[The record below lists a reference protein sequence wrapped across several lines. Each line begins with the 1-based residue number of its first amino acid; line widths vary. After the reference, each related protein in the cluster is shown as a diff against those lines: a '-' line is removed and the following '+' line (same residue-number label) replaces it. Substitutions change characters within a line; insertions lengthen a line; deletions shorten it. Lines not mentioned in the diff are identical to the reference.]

1 MAQEIKMSAAGLKA
15 MQEELEYLKTVRR
28 KELAE
33 EIKEA
38 RSHGDLSE
46 NSEYDE
52 AKNTQGL
59 VENRITEREQT
70 IKNAVIIDESEL
82 SVDNVSV
89 GTHVT
94 IRETGE
100 DEAEEYDIVGRTEA
114 DAFNGNRT
122 FHGDIAGQLGRRRD
136 TKLYV
141 LLECGA
147 LAHFPNAVHVAA
159 HQMPAE
165 SVRQPQGLFKIDL
178 IARAFAAQTG
188 AGEGFWRDVGFEAI
202 GPQRNGRQAG
212 PGHRDA
218 VAQGD
223 VAGVEVGRDDREA
236 YGVALLHQG
245 LDAP

>member
-59 VENRITEREQT
+59 VENRITELEQM

-82 SVDNVSV
+82 SVDSVSV

-94 IRETGE
+94 IQMTGE
-100 DEAEEYDIVGRTEA
+100 DETEEYDIVGRAVGAKTE
-114 DAFNGNRT
+114 
-122 FHGDIAGQLGRRRD
+122 
-136 TKLYV
+136 V
-141 LLECGA
+141 LLPTGHTVEYTV
-147 LAHFPNAVHVAA
+147 LAITH
-159 HQMPAE
+159 
-165 SVRQPQGLFKIDL
+165 
-178 IARAFAAQTG
+178 ARS
-188 AGEGFWRDVGFEAI
+188 
-202 GPQRNGRQAG
+202 
-212 PGHRDA
+212 
-218 VAQGD
+218 
-223 VAGVEVGRDDREA
+223 
-236 YGVALLHQG
+236 
-245 LDAP
+245 

>member
-59 VENRITEREQT
+59 VENRITELAQM

-82 SVDNVSV
+82 SVDSVSV

-94 IRETGE
+94 IQMTGE
-100 DEAEEYDIVGRTEA
+100 DETEEYDIVGRTEA
-114 DAFNGNRT
+114 DPLNGKISDESPVG
-122 FHGDIAGQLGRRRD
+122 HALLGRAVGAK
-136 TKLYV
+136 TEV
-141 LLECGA
+141 LLPTGHTVEYTV
-147 LAHFPNAVHVAA
+147 LAITH
-159 HQMPAE
+159 
-165 SVRQPQGLFKIDL
+165 
-178 IARAFAAQTG
+178 ARS
-188 AGEGFWRDVGFEAI
+188 
-202 GPQRNGRQAG
+202 
-212 PGHRDA
+212 
-218 VAQGD
+218 
-223 VAGVEVGRDDREA
+223 
-236 YGVALLHQG
+236 
-245 LDAP
+245 

>member
-59 VENRITEREQT
+59 VENRITELEQM

-82 SVDNVSV
+82 SVDSVSV

-94 IRETGE
+94 IQMTGE
-100 DEAEEYDIVGRTEA
+100 DEPEEYDIVGRTEA
-114 DAFNGNRT
+114 DPLNGKISDESPVG
-122 FHGDIAGQLGRRRD
+122 HALLGRAVGAK
-136 TKLYV
+136 TEV
-141 LLECGA
+141 LLPTGHTVEYTV
-147 LAHFPNAVHVAA
+147 LAITH
-159 HQMPAE
+159 
-165 SVRQPQGLFKIDL
+165 
-178 IARAFAAQTG
+178 ARS
-188 AGEGFWRDVGFEAI
+188 
-202 GPQRNGRQAG
+202 
-212 PGHRDA
+212 
-218 VAQGD
+218 
-223 VAGVEVGRDDREA
+223 
-236 YGVALLHQG
+236 
-245 LDAP
+245 